1 MTPGTRIIIDNGFIS
16 DGEYKKYRSDQEQL
30 QQNQREKEVQ
40 RQRDDRAREQA
51 TNGNANDAQNHQ

>member
-16 DGEYKKYRSDQEQL
+16 NGENKKYRSDEAEL

-40 RQRDDRAREQA
+40 RARDERAREQA
-51 TNGNANDAQNHQ
+51 ANGNGNNAQNPG

>member
-1 MTPGTRIIIDNGFIS
+1 MTLGTKIITDNRLIS

-40 RQRDDRAREQA
+40 KQRDELARQQA
-51 TNGNANDAQNHQ
+51 TNGNGSSPNRQ

>member
-16 DGEYKKYRSDQEQL
+16 NGENKKYRSDEAEL

-40 RQRDDRAREQA
+40 RARDERAREQA
-51 TNGNANDAQNHQ
+51 TNCNGNNAQNPA